1 MNSDGSADSIGVQP
15 AVPEAPWRH
24 AIRFVLVEPSHVG
37 NIGAAA
43 RAIAAMGFA
52 RLCVVRPRDPAF
64 GSAPEAV
71 ALAAAAGAVLA
82 AAEVYATL
90 EAALA
95 GVDLAFATT
104 GYARTMAGAPLEV
117 RASAHQAA
125 GAWHAQG
132 AGIAFVF
139 GTERTGLSNAD
150 VQRCHACCSIP
161 CDPRMGSL
169 NLAQA
174 VQVVAYEC
182 RRALLAG
189 DPDALQPAPRR
200 DASQGAL
207 READP
212 AASVAQTE
220 ALFRHLEEGLVALG
234 YLDPEQPRHL
244 MARVRRLLMR
254 ARLTVTEVDVLR
266 GIAAAMV
273 MPRRLRAGG
282 KGGAR
287 SSNAPP
293 NPPTQPPPER

>member
-212 AASVAQTE
+212 AASETGKQQKALEGAMDIMDVTPEAIAE
-220 ALFRHLEEGLVALG
+220 ALRQAGVRQMVHGHTHRPARHALVIDGA
-234 YLDPEQPRHL
+234 P
-244 MARVRRLLMR
+244 AVRWVLPDWE
-254 ARLTVTEVDVLR
+254 ADAAPLR
-266 GIAAAMV
+266 GGGLRLAA
-273 MPRRLRAGG
+273 
-282 KGGAR
+282 GAL
-287 SSNAPP
+287 APFDF
-293 NPPTQPPPER
+293 